1 MTQPNMLQI
10 VVIVFLLIVAV
21 LYTLYSGRAE
31 AITLFLGLS
40 IWSLSLALARKLGIE
55 I

>member
-1 MTQPNMLQI
+1 MPQPNILQI
-10 VVIVFLLIVAV
+10 VVIVFLLIVTV

-40 IWSLSLALARKLGIE
+40 LWSLSLALARKIGVE